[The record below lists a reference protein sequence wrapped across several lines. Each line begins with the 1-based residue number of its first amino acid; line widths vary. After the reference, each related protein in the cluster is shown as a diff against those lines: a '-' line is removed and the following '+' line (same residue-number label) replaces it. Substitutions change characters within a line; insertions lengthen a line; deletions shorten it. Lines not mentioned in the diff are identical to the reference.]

1 MSGRHRKPAASS
13 VSVAKIAVTGAV
25 IGGGGLAFAG
35 HAQAATDGEWDQVAA
50 CESGGNWAINTGNGY
65 QGGLQFSPS
74 TWSAH
79 GGGQFASAA
88 NQASKEEQIAIA
100 EHVLATQGRGAWP
113 VCGRGLSSATPRN
126 VVNETPAEDP
136 APAVATDAPADVP
149 ADIVPLDADLNPAA
163 PDAGDPAAQDG
174 PAIEAVNLDAPQDI
188 PAPAP
193 ADIPAPQDVP
203 APQDAPVVAADETPA
218 APVDAQPAPATDTV
232 TATDAA
238 PAANEPTIVD
248 VAFDTPAPEAPVTDA
263 PAAPAVEAP
272 EAPVTDA
279 PAAPAVEAPEAP
291 AVDAPAA
298 PALDAPAP
306 EAPALEAPAPEAPV
320 SDAPASEPAVIETN
334 WTHTTAPVNEGEVW
348 ALHGAPLSPAPADPA
363 VPMVPVPAAA
373 PADGAVTVTVPA
385 ADGTDTTAAAAGV
398 SVPDA
403 VLQADGVQ
411 HLSSP
416 DNLPPGT
423 TADQPV
429 SGTSPNVSYLKEL
442 WHAVQNQE
450 ISRSDALVALAQRP
464 MSTPVTNG
472 PNLGAVDPTAVDA
485 AAAPAPVDAPADVP
499 LVPAP
504 AE

>member
-25 IGGGGLAFAG
+25 IGSGSLALAAQ
-35 HAQAATDGEWDQVAA
+35 AQAATDGEWDQVAA
-50 CESGGNWAINTGNGY
+50 CESGGNWTINTGNGY

-74 TWSAH
+74 TWSSH
-79 GGGQFASAA
+79 GGSQFASAA
-88 NQASKEEQIAIA
+88 NLASKEEQIAIA
-100 EHVLATQGRGAWP
+100 EHVLANQGRGAWP

-136 APAVATDAPADVP
+136 APAVATDAPADTP
-149 ADIVPLDADLNPAA
+149 ADIVPLDAGLNPAA

-174 PAIEAVNLDAPQDI
+174 PAIEAVNLDVPQEV

-193 ADIPAPQDVP
+193 DAPAPDAPQDVP
-203 APQDAPVVAADETPA
+203 AVATDETAA
-218 APVDAQPAPATDTV
+218 APMDAQPAPAADAV

-238 PAANEPTIVD
+238 PASNEPAIVD
-248 VAFDTPAPEAPVTDA
+248 VAFDAPAPGAPAADAPEAPVADA

-291 AVDAPAA
+291 AVDAPE
-298 PALDAPAP
+298 APAP
-306 EAPALEAPAPEAPV
+306 EAPAA
-320 SDAPASEPAVIETN
+320 DAPATEPAVIETN
-334 WTHTTAPVNEGEVW
+334 WTHINQPVSEGEVW
-348 ALHGAPLSPAPADPA
+348 ALHGAPLSPVPADPA
-363 VPMVPVPAAA
+363 VPVVPA
-373 PADGAVTVTVPA
+373 DAVTVTVPA
-385 ADGTDTTAAAAGV
+385 ADGTDVTAAAAGV
-398 SVPDA
+398 PVPDA
-403 VLQADGVQ
+403 VSEADGIQ

-429 SGTSPNVSYLKEL
+429 NSTGPNVSYLKEL
-442 WHAVQNQE
+442 WHAVQSQQ

-464 MSTPVTNG
+464 MTTPVTNG
-472 PNLGAVDPTAVDA
+472 PNLGAVDPATVDA
-485 AAAPAPVDAPADVP
+485 AAAPAPVGASADVP
-499 LVPAP
+499 LVPP